1 MKENMNI
8 KGKLTIQLV
17 RDGKVIEEQK
27 VNNVITASGKNL
39 ICQLVTGE
47 STADFTHMEIGT
59 SSTEENVNDLA
70 LVTPTGRV
78 VLTSKGIAAN
88 VITFIGDFPAGTGT
102 GTIAE
107 AGIFNDSVD
116 GVMLNRAT
124 FSPISKTAADAL
136 KISWEVTFG

>member
-27 VNNVITASGKNL
+27 VNNVITDSGKYL
-39 ICQLVTGE
+39 ICQLVTGA
-47 STADFTHMEIGT
+47 SSSVFTHMEIGENDT
-59 SSTEENVNDLA
+59 TEAATDLA
-70 LVTPTGRV
+70 LGDPTGRV
-78 VLTSKGIAAN
+78 VLTSKGISNN

-107 AGIFNDSVD
+107 AGIFNSDTT
-116 GVMLNRAT
+116 GTMLNRAV

>member
-27 VNNVITASGKNL
+27 VNNVITAAGKNL
-39 ICQLVTGE
+39 ICRLVTGE
-47 STADFTHMEIGT
+47 STDDFTHMEIGT
-59 SSTEENVNDLA
+59 STQAEDVNDLA
-70 LVTPTGRV
+70 VISPTGRV
-78 VLTSKGIAAN
+78 VLTSKGITAN

-107 AGIFNDSVD
+107 AGIFNDATS
-116 GVMLNRAT
+116 GTMLNRAT